1 MKLRVISIAAV
12 LAAGVLTAGLVH
24 SPSGAAVQTNLLP
37 NGGFDGGTT
46 SGWGG
51 TNASLAAVSPGFGG
65 SAFAAKVSRSTG
77 TSYSMFA
84 KPRPVTSAP
93 QGEQF
98 QGAGEVSGVKGRGI
112 CLLLREVTSGGS
124 VVQNVKGCVT
134 ATGSWQAIGPMNLT
148 MKNAGDQVGYLVQQ
162 TAAVSGDSFLAD
174 SLSLTDVTAS
184 PSPSPTPTTPSPT
197 PTSTTTTPP
206 ATPIQHIVVL
216 NQENHTFDNEL
227 GYWCDANPGRCA
239 GMPASVTL
247 STGTV
252 VTPGTTPDTVPDEG
266 HSISAQTAAI
276 DGGKM
281 DGWQKISGCGAT
293 TGYSCVSGYQPSAV
307 PNLTALANT
316 YAIEDRAF
324 TMANA
329 PSWGGHLDE
338 LAATT
343 DGFSGNNPFRAS
355 GFTSNGPGWGCD
367 ATNMVAQMLP
377 VNGQSPPPQPS
388 CVPDFS
394 LGLPNGGAWEPTI
407 AKHVP
412 TIMDEMDTAG
422 ISWKIYAQP
431 SALGTKQ
438 GGYIWSSCPSFADCL
453 YTSQDTRLV
462 DSNQY
467 FTDAA
472 NGTLPAVSFIMPAGD
487 GNQANSQHN
496 TQSNAAGDNWI
507 GKIANAALTG
517 PEAASTVLIVTY
529 DDCGCFYDSVPPPL
543 APDGRQMGPRVPF
556 IVAGAF
562 VKPGFTDS
570 TPTSNTGSILAFI
583 EWAFGL
589 PALGGNDAG
598 AYNLSGMFNFTQAPQ
613 QLPRMTWQQLPAW
626 KYKVTKTTAT
636 DGT

>member
-1 MKLRVISIAAV
+1 MKLRAISAAV
-12 LAAGVLTAGLVH
+12 LAAVALTAGLVH
-24 SPSGAAVQTNLLP
+24 YPSQAAAQTNLLP
-37 NGGFDGGTT
+37 NGNFDSGTT

-51 TNASLAAVSPGFGG
+51 TNASLTAVSPGFGG

-84 KPRPVTSAP
+84 KPRPVTAVP

-98 QGAGEVSGVKGRGI
+98 QGSGEVSGVTGRNI
-112 CLLLREVTSGGS
+112 CLLVREVTSGGS
-124 VVQNVKGCVT
+124 VVQTVKGCVA
-134 ATGSWQAIGPMNLT
+134 ATGSWQAIGPVNLT
-148 MKNAGDQVGYLVQQ
+148 MKNAGDQVGYLIQQ
-162 TAAVSGDSFLAD
+162 TAAVTGDSFLAD
-174 SLSLTDVTAS
+174 SLSLMDVTAS
-184 PSPSPTPTTPSPT
+184 PSPTPTPT
-197 PTSTTTTPP
+197 PTSPP

-227 GYWCDANPGRCA
+227 GYWCNANPGRCT
-239 GMPASVTL
+239 GMPTTVTL
-247 STGTV
+247 SDGTV
-252 VTPGTTPDTVPDEG
+252 VTPGTTPDIVPNED
-266 HSISAQTAAI
+266 HSINGQTAAI

-281 DGWQKISGCGAT
+281 DGWQKISECAAAA
-293 TGYSCVSGYQPSAV
+293 GYSCISGYQPAAV

-324 TMANA
+324 TMADA

-343 DGFSGNNPFRAS
+343 DGFAGNNPHQLT
-355 GFTSNGPGWGCD
+355 GTTGVGPGWGCD
-367 ATNMVAQMLP
+367 ATHMVAQMLP
-377 VNGQSPPPQPS
+377 MNGKSVPDQPS

-394 LGLPNGGAWEPTI
+394 LGLPNGGAWEPTL
-407 AKHVP
+407 AQHVP
-412 TIMDEMDTAG
+412 TIMDEMDPAA

-431 SALGTKQ
+431 SALGARQ

-453 YTSQDTRLV
+453 YTSQDTKLV
-462 DSNQY
+462 DSNQF
-467 FTDAA
+467 FTDAT
-472 NGTLPAVSFIMPAGD
+472 NGTLPRVSFIMPAGD

-496 TQSNAAGDNWI
+496 SQSNAAGDNWI
-507 GKIANAALTG
+507 GKIASAALNG

-583 EWAFGL
+583 EWVFGL
-589 PALGGNDAG
+589 PPLGVNDAG
-598 AYNLSGMFNFTQAPQ
+598 AYNLSGMFNFAQTPR
-613 QLPRMTWQQLPAW
+613 QLPRMTQQQLPAW
-626 KYKVTKTTAT
+626 KYKVTKTTAE

>member
-1 MKLRVISIAAV
+1 MKLRAISAAV
-12 LAAGVLTAGLVH
+12 LAAVALTAGLVH
-24 SPSGAAVQTNLLP
+24 YPSQAAAQTNLLP
-37 NGGFDGGTT
+37 NGNFDSGTT

-51 TNASLAAVSPGFGG
+51 TNASLTAVSPGFGG

-84 KPRPVTSAP
+84 KPRPVTAVP

-98 QGAGEVSGVKGRGI
+98 QGSGEVSGVTGRNI
-112 CLLLREVTSGGS
+112 CLLVREVTSGGS
-124 VVQNVKGCVT
+124 VVQTVKGCVA
-134 ATGSWQAIGPMNLT
+134 ATGSWQAIGPVNLT
-148 MKNAGDQVGYLVQQ
+148 MKNAGDQVGYLIQQ
-162 TAAVSGDSFLAD
+162 TAAVTGDSFQAD
-174 SLSLTDVTAS
+174 SLSLMDVTAS
-184 PSPSPTPTTPSPT
+184 PSPTPTPT
-197 PTSTTTTPP
+197 PTSPP

-227 GYWCDANPGRCA
+227 GYWCNANPGRCT
-239 GMPASVTL
+239 GMPTTVTL
-247 STGTV
+247 SDGTV
-252 VTPGTTPDTVPDEG
+252 VTPGTTPDIVPNED
-266 HSISAQTAAI
+266 HSINGQTAAI

-281 DGWQKISGCGAT
+281 DGWQKISECAAAA
-293 TGYSCVSGYQPSAV
+293 GYSCISGYQPAAV

-324 TMANA
+324 TMADA

-343 DGFSGNNPFRAS
+343 DGFAGNNPHQLT
-355 GFTSNGPGWGCD
+355 GTTGVGPGWGCD
-367 ATNMVAQMLP
+367 ATHMVAQMLP
-377 VNGQSPPPQPS
+377 MNGKSVPDQPS

-394 LGLPNGGAWEPTI
+394 LGLPNGGAWEPTL
-407 AKHVP
+407 AQHVP
-412 TIMDEMDTAG
+412 TIMDEMDPAA

-431 SALGTKQ
+431 SALGARQ

-453 YTSQDTRLV
+453 YTSQDTKLV
-462 DSNQY
+462 DSNQF
-467 FTDAA
+467 FTDAT
-472 NGTLPAVSFIMPAGD
+472 NGTLPRVSFIMPAGD

-496 TQSNAAGDNWI
+496 SQSNAAGDNWI
-507 GKIANAALTG
+507 GKIASAALNG

-583 EWAFGL
+583 EWVFGL
-589 PALGGNDAG
+589 PPLGVNDAG
-598 AYNLSGMFNFTQAPQ
+598 AYNLSGMFNFAQTPR
-613 QLPRMTWQQLPAW
+613 QLPRMTQQQLPAW
-626 KYKVTKTTAT
+626 KYKVTKTTAE

>member
-1 MKLRVISIAAV
+1 MKLRIINIAAV
-12 LAAGVLTAGLVH
+12 LAAGVLTAGLAH
-24 SPSGAAVQTNLLP
+24 SPSGAAAQTNLLP
-37 NGGFDGGTT
+37 NGNFDAGTT

-77 TSYSMFA
+77 ASYSMFA

-98 QGAGEVSGVKGRGI
+98 QGTGEVSGVTGRGI
-112 CLLLREVTSGGS
+112 CLLLREVTAGGS

-134 ATGSWQAIGPMNLT
+134 ATGSWQAVGPVNLT
-148 MKNAGDQVGYLVQQ
+148 MKSAGDQVGYLVQQ
-162 TAAVSGDSFLAD
+162 TAAATGDSLLAD
-174 SLSLTDVTAS
+174 SLSLMDVTAS

-206 ATPIQHIVVL
+206 ATSIQHIVVL

-239 GMPASVTL
+239 GIPASVTL
-247 STGTV
+247 SDGTV

-281 DGWQKISGCGAT
+281 DGWQKISGCAAT
-293 TGYSCVSGYQPSAV
+293 TGYSCVSGYQQAAV

-343 DGFSGNNPFRAS
+343 DGFSGNNPYRAP

-394 LGLPNGGAWEPTI
+394 LGLPNGGAWEPTT

-431 SALGTKQ
+431 SARSREATSGPVARPSPTASTPARTRAWWTPTSTSPTPRT
-438 GGYIWSSCPSFADCL
+438 GPCPPYPSSCPLVTA
-453 YTSQDTRLV
+453 TRPTH
-462 DSNQY
+462 S
-467 FTDAA
+467 TTPRATPP
-472 NGTLPAVSFIMPAGD
+472 GT
-487 GNQANSQHN
+487 
-496 TQSNAAGDNWI
+496 
-507 GKIANAALTG
+507 
-517 PEAASTVLIVTY
+517 
-529 DDCGCFYDSVPPPL
+529 
-543 APDGRQMGPRVPF
+543 
-556 IVAGAF
+556 
-562 VKPGFTDS
+562 
-570 TPTSNTGSILAFI
+570 TGSARS
-583 EWAFGL
+583 
-589 PALGGNDAG
+589 P
-598 AYNLSGMFNFTQAPQ
+598 T
-613 QLPRMTWQQLPAW
+613 RR
-626 KYKVTKTTAT
+626 
-636 DGT
+636 